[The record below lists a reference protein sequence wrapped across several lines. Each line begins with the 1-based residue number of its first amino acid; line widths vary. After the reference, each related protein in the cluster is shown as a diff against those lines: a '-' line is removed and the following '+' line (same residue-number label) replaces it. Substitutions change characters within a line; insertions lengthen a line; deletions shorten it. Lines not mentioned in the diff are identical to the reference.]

1 MLMEQLILFLIG
13 LLLLFTRVNNILDAI
28 NHLLCTVAFLGFP
41 LQLKTD
47 KGPAYT
53 SKCFKEFCI
62 YGTLIM
68 LVKSLATHRVKLLWN
83 DTV

>member
-53 SKCFKEFCI
+53 SKCFKEFCNI
-62 YGTLIM
+62 
-68 LVKSLATHRVKLLWN
+68 WN
-83 DTV
+83 INHVSEIPCNPQGQTIVE